1 MKQDKE
7 EQIKALNEKIN
18 NLQTNLENTK
28 TEVSHLHK
36 QKRGLTEDKERFE
49 KESDALRKKIELR
62 ELSIADKDHE
72 IQTIRDK
79 YTEIEARLQDL
90 NNQM

>member
-1 MKQDKE
+1 M
-7 EQIKALNEKIN
+7 LTEKIN

-36 QKRGLTEDKERFE
+36 QKRVLTEDKERSE

-62 ELSIADKDHE
+62 ELSIADRDHE
-72 IQTIRDK
+72 IQTIKDK
-79 YTEIEARLQDL
+79 QADYEAKL
-90 NNQM
+90 